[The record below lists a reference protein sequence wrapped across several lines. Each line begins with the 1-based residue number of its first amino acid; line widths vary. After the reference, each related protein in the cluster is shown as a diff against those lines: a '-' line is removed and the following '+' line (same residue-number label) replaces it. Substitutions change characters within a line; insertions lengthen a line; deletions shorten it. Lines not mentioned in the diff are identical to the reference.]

1 MTRPTTPQLD
11 AGLVFVEQ
19 PDRAALQRLV
29 RGAEREGET
38 LWVDAGGVAETY
50 GLLNEGASRR
60 DLRGI
65 RVARAFQ
72 AHQHHQ
78 LVRDLVAE
86 ASGRTALVVAPNY
99 HAAAADR
106 AAFEAS
112 LALLADL
119 GDTRDARLSAFT

>member
-1 MTRPTTPQLD
+1 MSLPTTPTLD
-11 AGLVFVEQ
+11 AGLVFVEA
-19 PDRAALQRLV
+19 PDREAMGRLV
-29 RGAEREGET
+29 RGAARDSET
-38 LWVDAGGVAETY
+38 LWVDAAGAAKTY
-50 GLLNEGASRR
+50 NLLEGRR
-60 DLRGI
+60 ELRGI
-65 RVARAFQ
+65 RIARAFQ

>member
-1 MTRPTTPQLD
+1 MSLPTTPTLD
-11 AGLVFVEQ
+11 AGLVFVEA
-19 PDRAALQRLV
+19 PDREAMGRLV
-29 RGAEREGET
+29 RGAARDGET
-38 LWVDAGGVAETY
+38 LWVDAAGAANTY
-50 GLLNEGASRR
+50 DLLEGRR
-60 DLRGI
+60 ELQGI
-65 RVARAFQ
+65 RIARAFQ